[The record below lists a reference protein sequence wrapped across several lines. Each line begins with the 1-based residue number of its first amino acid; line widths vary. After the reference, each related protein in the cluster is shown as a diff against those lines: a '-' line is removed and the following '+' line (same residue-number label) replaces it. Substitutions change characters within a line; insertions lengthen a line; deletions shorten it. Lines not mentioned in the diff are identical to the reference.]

1 MKLLLRAAGIV
12 ALALGLAAGVLAQ
25 MPGVPANLAAYRTWT
40 RMNATPLTDPSNPR
54 AGPKNTFITLGAD
67 RLRDLVGS
75 GGRVRRTFPDGTMLV
90 RETLDA
96 GAGFVRVLFVMRRD
110 AAAGQ
115 TRGWRFEGYSRT
127 AADQP
132 FAPIEI
138 ADPVARCLNCHMQV
152 SATDLVFTPFINRSD
167 PLPARIPASPDRVET
182 VNYLFGPATLRV
194 KAGTTVTWVNYD
206 AVPHDI
212 KAADGSFESG
222 NLPAQGRYFHRF
234 DASGTVEYFCALH
247 LEMRGQIVVDR

>member
-1 MKLLLRAAGIV
+1 MKLFRAAGTIT
-12 ALALGLAAGVLAQ
+12 LALGLTAGVLAQ
-25 MPGVPANLAAYRTWT
+25 TAGVPANLAAYRAWT
-40 RMNATPLTDPSNPR
+40 RMNAAPLTDPSNPR

-67 RLRDLVGS
+67 RLRALVAP
-75 GGRVRRTFPDGTMLV
+75 GGRVRGAFPDGAILV

-110 AAAGQ
+110 AAARQ
-115 TRGWRFEGYSRT
+115 TGGWRFEGYSRT

-132 FAPIEI
+132 FAPIAI

-152 SATDLVFTPFINRSD
+152 SATDLVFTPFTNRPD
-167 PLPARIPASPDRVET
+167 PLPARAPSSPDRVET
-182 VNYLFGPATLRV
+182 LNFRFGPETLRV
-194 KAGTTVTWVNYD
+194 RAGATVVFVNYD

-222 NLPAQGRYFHRF
+222 NLPAQGRFFHQF
-234 DASGTVEYFCALH
+234 DRPGTVEYFCALH
-247 LEMRGQIVVDR
+247 LEMRGRLIVEP